1 MKSGRTW
8 LLGIAGAGIAALA
21 SGCGSSVKAGT
32 AAASPGAAT
41 TTPAEEAQQAN
52 GDCTA
57 RRSDEAIEVTIY
69 GGGEPACVRWDEEA
83 AKSAEEFWKPV
94 KEEPHGQLVCSMEKE
109 SRILEIRQGSL
120 VTQGNQICARLLAKG
135 WHEVEGP
142 GERSER
148 EQRETERH
156 QAEQQAQTEAVEK
169 EKRDAAEAVSRQ
181 KEDAKL
187 KAEEAS
193 LHHREAQERAKEAR
207 ETTEEAAQQHREEA
221 AQREELAREDRHNE
235 EETKR
240 AEREGGGQ

>member
-1 MKSGRTW
+1 MKRGRYW
-8 LLGIAGAGIAALA
+8 LLGIAGAGITALA
-21 SGCGSSVKAGT
+21 SGCGSSVKVGT
-32 AAASPGAAT
+32 AAAGPGAAT

-94 KEEPHGQLVCSMEKE
+94 KAEPHGQPVCSMEKE

-156 QAEQQAQTEAVEK
+156 QAEQQAQTEAVET
-169 EKRDAAEAVSRQ
+169 EKRNAAEAVSRR
-181 KEDAKL
+181 KEEAKL
-187 KAEEAS
+187 KVEEAS
-193 LHHREAQERAKEAR
+193 LHRREAQERAKEAQ
-207 ETTEEAAQQHREEA
+207 EHKQEEATRHREEA
-221 AQREELAREDRHNE
+221 QQHEELERENRRNE
-235 EETKR
+235 EETAR
-240 AEREGGGQ
+240 AEREASG